1 VSNLI
6 TTAGADLFEAYKTL
20 KDYKIFPMAG
30 GTMDQTS
37 KFLHC
42 VKWVDL
48 INLKMTNII
57 DQEKSAKADL
67 ISKFNK
73 NMGA

>member
-1 VSNLI
+1 MI
-6 TTAGADLFEAYKTL
+6 TTDGVDLFEAYKTL
-20 KDYKIFPMAG
+20 KDYNIWPMEG
-30 GTMDQTS
+30 GTMNQTS

-48 INLKMTNII
+48 INLKMTNIV
-57 DQEKSAKADL
+57 EKEKKAKSDL

-73 NMGA
+73 SRGA